1 MKIFFTTFVV
11 FLFLNSNSITFANHA
26 NEPYC
31 FDCMHK
37 YKIGDK
43 KNETYDFKINLQ
55 NNDLS
60 KTVDDQIK
68 NKKTGLVSYLLWEKN
83 EILIEA
89 KFLSIDPY
97 MRGRMN
103 DSKSY
108 AAPAK
113 IGEPMT
119 GETAGIVV
127 ESNSNLFNVGDKVCA
142 HKGWQTYIKTKD
154 TDVALLK
161 VPESNIG
168 LSSFLGTLGMPGRT
182 AYFGLNR
189 VGKPK
194 SGETLVVSAASGAVG
209 AVVGQLGKIYGC
221 TVIGIAG
228 GPEKCSFVKDELG
241 LDECIDYKA
250 GNLDEDLKNACPNG
264 IDIYFEN
271 VGGPVTRAVAPLLNS
286 GSRVPI
292 CGFISQYNE
301 ADMLKVE
308 TPFQVLGALDDKP
321 EHRFFVVTEWANE
334 WQKAT
339 QEILKLVSEN
349 KIKYRET
356 VNKGFENA
364 PQALRD
370 VLTGKNF
377 GKQIIEI

>member
-1 MKIFFTTFVV
+1 M
-11 FLFLNSNSITFANHA
+11 
-26 NEPYC
+26 EY
-31 FDCMHK
+31 
-37 YKIGDK
+37 
-43 KNETYDFKINLQ
+43 INKQ
-55 NNDLS
+55 
-60 KTVDDQIK
+60 
-68 NKKTGLVSYLLWEKN
+68 YLLDKRPTGMPTDDCWKLHEEKITSLKKN

-89 KFLSIDPY
+89 KYLSIDPY

-127 ESNSNLFNVGDKVCA
+127 ESNSDLFSVGDKICA
-142 HKGWQTYIKTKD
+142 HKGWQTYIKAKD
-154 TDVALLK
+154 TDAALLK
-161 VPESNIG
+161 VPETGIG

-194 SGETLVVSAASGAVG
+194 AGETLVVSAASGAVG
-209 AVVGQLGKIYGC
+209 TVVGQLGKIYGC
-221 TVIGIAG
+221 KVIGIAG
-228 GPEKCSFVKDELG
+228 GPEKCAYVRDVLKFD
-241 LDECIDYKA
+241 DCIDYKG
-250 GNLDEDLKNACPNG
+250 GNLCQDLEDVCPDG

-271 VGGPVTRAVAPLLNS
+271 VGGEVTRAIAPLLNK
-286 GSRVPI
+286 GARVPI
-292 CGFISQYNE
+292 CGFISKYNE
-301 ADMLKVE
+301 GDMLTVE
-308 TPFQVLGALDDKP
+308 TPFHVLGALKDKP
-321 EHRFFVVTEWANE
+321 EHRFFVVTEWMDE
-334 WQKAT
+334 WENAT
-339 QEILKLVSEN
+339 KEILDLVSKD
-349 KIKYRET
+349 KIRYRET
-356 VNKGFENA
+356 VTKGFENA

>member
-1 MKIFFTTFVV
+1 MEYINRQLLLDKRPTGMPDDDCWKLNEEKITS
-11 FLFLNSNSITFANHA
+11 L
-26 NEPYC
+26 
-31 FDCMHK
+31 
-37 YKIGDK
+37 
-43 KNETYDFKINLQ
+43 KN
-55 NNDLS
+55 
-60 KTVDDQIK
+60 
-68 NKKTGLVSYLLWEKN
+68 N
-83 EILIEA
+83 EILVEV
-89 KFLSIDPY
+89 KYLSIDPY

-127 ESNSNLFNVGDKVCA
+127 ESNSDLFKVGDKVCA
-142 HKGWQTYIKTKD
+142 HKGWQTYIQAKD
-154 TDVALLK
+154 TDAALLK
-161 VPESNIG
+161 VPETDIG

-209 AVVGQLGKIYGC
+209 TVVGQLGKIYGC
-221 TVIGIAG
+221 KVVGIAG
-228 GPEKCSFVKDELG
+228 GPEKCAYVKDTLEF
-241 LDECIDYKA
+241 DECIDYKA

-271 VGGPVTRAVAPLLNS
+271 VGGPVTRAVAPLLNE

-301 ADMLKVE
+301 SDMLKVE
-308 TPFQVLGALDDKP
+308 TPFHVLGALDVKP
-321 EHRFFVVTEWANE
+321 KHRFFVVTEWANE
-334 WQKAT
+334 WEAAT
-339 QEILKLVSEN
+339 NEILNLVSDD
-349 KIKYRET
+349 KIRYKET
-356 VNKGFENA
+356 ITSGFENA